1 MTSTPKLFGTWSQDQ
16 DPGSAPMPGA
26 YTARCCPG
34 EGLLPAPAG
43 GSRRRRLWELDAHA
57 HCPVVGLCL
66 PVTVMRRV
74 MQRHASELPAD
85 DYQLHCEVV
94 GLTRHRNTVS
104 EALQRELD
112 TRHALALQVAARLK
126 CTPSLLAWW
135 QAQRPGPQ
143 MASALWAVLT
153 HARCTAELEATAL
166 GHVHM
171 QQHEVGQMARTLA
184 DRQQQMQA
192 EQARLAAEHRA
203 LAARLEEAVRSHE
216 RERERLQADTVQLRG
231 QLLARDTRI
240 AQLQTEA
247 RALREAAPDLP
258 ARRTLAAQLGES
270 RERALQL
277 QRALDR
283 ARGDVERWRTEAA
296 LLAASATNHAA
307 GASAL
312 NAANAD
318 AAEFGDAADAGD
330 PARSAAPDLR
340 ERHVLCV
347 GGRTSAVPGYRALL
361 EGLGA
366 QFHHHD
372 GGQEHNPQ
380 RLQASLAAA
389 DLVICQAGCISHE
402 AYWRVK
408 DHCKRTGKRCVF
420 VETAGA
426 GALQRA
432 LHQALATS
440 ETEAHGKLPGESV
453 GRSSES
459 KSPS

>member
-1 MTSTPKLFGTWSQDQ
+1 MTMTPSLFGSALQDQ
-16 DPGSAPMPGA
+16 APGNVALPGA

-34 EGLLPAPAG
+34 DGLLPTPAG

-66 PVTVMRRV
+66 PVAVMRRV
-74 MQRHASELPAD
+74 MQRHATELPTD

-94 GLTRHRNTVS
+94 GLTRRRNTVS

-112 TRHALALQVAARLK
+112 TRHALALQAAARLK
-126 CTPSLLAWW
+126 CTASLQTWW
-135 QAQRPGPQ
+135 QAQRQGPQ
-143 MASALWAVLT
+143 MASALWASLT
-153 HARCTAELEATAL
+153 HARCTPELEAAAL

-171 QQHEVGQMARTLA
+171 QQHEVGQMARMLA

-192 EQARLAAEHRA
+192 EQARLAVEHRA
-203 LAARLEEAVRSHE
+203 LAARLEEAVRSHA
-216 RERERLQADTVQLRG
+216 RERDRLQAEAVQLRG

-247 RALREAAPDLP
+247 QALREAAPDLP
-258 ARRTLAAQLGES
+258 ARRTLAAQLDEA

-283 ARGDVERWRTEAA
+283 ARGDAERWREQAA
-296 LLAASATNHAA
+296 AHAASAANDAA

-312 NAANAD
+312 SGANAD
-318 AAEFGDAADAGD
+318 AAGFADAADTAD
-330 PARSAAPDLR
+330 LARRAAPDLR

-432 LHQALATS
+432 LHQALATG
-440 ETEAHGKLPGESV
+440 AAGGQGESQGESA

-459 KSPS
+459 K